1 MLLWATISVAVT
13 ALVVSV
19 FWDEFSTWTQQ
30 CINRASAFVR
40 KIRVFIKRVRELF
53 IQSVEIYS
61 DDEVI
66 TETRRIDASEVPL
79 EIRESVLDGEKRD
92 VTNQL
97 SLQLY

>member
-1 MLLWATISVAVT
+1 MLLQAVIGIAVT

-19 FWDEFSTWTQQ
+19 FWDELSTWTQQ
-30 CINRASAFVR
+30 CIDRVSASIR
-40 KIRVFIKRVRELF
+40 KVKVFIKRVRESF

-61 DDEVI
+61 DNEVT
-66 TETRRIDASEVPL
+66 TETRRIDESEVPE
-79 EIRESVLDGEKRD
+79 EIRESVRDGERRD